1 MQQHGNS
8 CLGMVYGVWSNLEAL
23 KAAAVVDFEKGERT
37 SARFPP
43 RLDPAPHP
51 ERPANLRFQ

>member
-1 MQQHGNS
+1 
-8 CLGMVYGVWSNLEAL
+8 MVYGVWSNLEAF